1 MRQRSVAAISAVM
14 YVLCFINFCVLFG
27 AEWFVSSWTHFLK
40 FITAVLIL
48 ILGFFTGSL
57 RCAAIES
64 EERRHEVMRRTAR
77 ILLWIYIFTVID
89 FTLVDKD
96 FGRHVIDIFHRN
108 SEQVKAY
115 LQSNTNN
122 IPFATIVLYIRG
134 FADGNLTFLQ
144 MIENL
149 FGNFAFLVPF
159 ALLLPVLYRKMNR
172 FGWFLLV
179 IVLVAIL
186 IEMMQLLLLCGS
198 SDVDDVLL
206 NVSGACAAFFVFR
219 SRKISAW
226 LLRKTYGI
234 WHLEQGGNNAK
245 EKV

>member
-1 MRQRSVAAISAVM
+1 
-14 YVLCFINFCVLFG
+14 
-27 AEWFVSSWTHFLK
+27 
-40 FITAVLIL
+40 
-48 ILGFFTGSL
+48 
-57 RCAAIES
+57 
-64 EERRHEVMRRTAR
+64 MRRTAR

-96 FGRHVIDIFHRN
+96 FDRHVIDIFHRN
-108 SEQVKAY
+108 SDQVRFY

-122 IPFATIVLYIRG
+122 IPFTTIILYIRG
-134 FADGNLTFLQ
+134 FAEGNLTFLQ

-159 ALLLPVLYRKMNR
+159 ALLLPMLYRKMNR

-179 IVLVAIL
+179 IFAVAVL
-186 IEMMQLLLLCGS
+186 IEMLQLLLLCGS

-206 NVSGACAAFFVFR
+206 NVSGACVAFFVFR
-219 SRKISAW
+219 SSSISAW
-226 LLRKTYGI
+226 LSRKSYGT
-234 WHLEQGGNNAK
+234 WHPEQGGKNAK